1 MKSIQTKKGLLVEG
15 VSSHVMACIA
25 DLHTGYLGES
35 WCEQVIVHPGNID
48 ELAKEMAYENA
59 TSYGSDGEC
68 ICSGCGAEDG
78 NDGDFCEEEGC
89 SGIYVYREN
98 ENIYGQIFKIQP
110 SRSMDYVNGGSDWS
124 EVFKAAE
131 ENSIITLSEDKNKV
145 LIYRSAM
152 EQFLHLPNS
161 DEWDILYEELSIHY
175 NISVNSVEFA

>member
-1 MKSIQTKKGLLVEG
+1 MKSIHTKKGLLVEG

-25 DLHTGYLGES
+25 DLHTGYCGES

-48 ELAKEMAYENA
+48 DLAKEMAYENA
-59 TSYGSDGEC
+59 SSFGSESEC
-68 ICSGCGAEDG
+68 TCSGCGAEDG

-110 SRSMDYVNGGSDWS
+110 SCSMDYVNGGSDWS

-131 ENSIITLSEDKNKV
+131 ENNIITLSEDKQKV

-152 EQFLHLPNS
+152 EQFLYLPNPK
-161 DEWDILYEELSIHY
+161 EWDILLHEMVIYYSL
-175 NISVNSVEFA
+175 NSVEYA